1 MTICPHCGS
10 GKAGD
15 GGYCQDCGQ
24 PLGTAAIPA
33 LPAPTAAAS
42 PPPSTQ
48 DRTVV
53 LLHLALLLAI
63 LLGFSYIGAGGQE
76 RMVGRFGRPAFYT
89 ATIVW
94 EWVLLAYVWVGMRRQ
109 RLTLAEI
116 TGGRWKSPE
125 DVLLDLA
132 VAGGFWIGAAVV
144 LGVVGYALGLA
155 GQAQQADTLK
165 KVGFLAPANAGEIV
179 IWLGLSATA
188 GFCEE
193 IIFRGYLQRQFI
205 ALTRSS
211 VIGILLAAA
220 VFGASHG
227 YEGPARMV
235 QIGVFG
241 LMFGVL
247 AHFRKSLRPGM
258 IAHAWHDS
266 FSGIVLYVL
275 ARFVKP

>member
-1 MTICPHCGS
+1 MANCPHCGT
-10 GKAGD
+10 GNAGD
-15 GGYCQDCGQ
+15 GGYCQYCGHSLQ
-24 PLGTAAIPA
+24 TAATPPMSAPA
-33 LPAPTAAAS
+33 VAAS
-42 PPPSTQ
+42 QPPSAR
-48 DRTVV
+48 DRTLV

-63 LLGFSYIGAGGQE
+63 LLGFSYIGAGGQHRVVE
-76 RMVGRFGRPAFYT
+76 RFGRPALYT

-109 RLTLAEI
+109 RLTLAQI
-116 TGGRWKSPE
+116 TGGRWTAPE

-132 VAGGFWIGAAVV
+132 VAGGFWICAALV
-144 LGVVGYALGLA
+144 LGVVGFALGLA

-165 KVGFLAPANAGEIV
+165 KVGFLAPANAREIV
-179 IWLGLSATA
+179 FWLGLSATA

-211 VIGILLAAA
+211 VIGILLAAV

-241 LMFGVL
+241 LMFGIL

-266 FSGIVLYVL
+266 FSGIVLHLLQRV
-275 ARFVKP
+275 VKP

>member
-1 MTICPHCGS
+1 MANCPYCGS
-10 GKAGD
+10 GTAGD
-15 GGYCQDCGQ
+15 GLYCTNCGHA
-24 PLGTAAIPA
+24 LETAAVSMLA
-33 LPAPTAAAS
+33 ATAS
-42 PPPSTQ
+42 QPPSAR

-53 LLHLALLLAI
+53 RLHLALLLAI
-63 LLGFSYIGAGGQE
+63 LLGFSYIGSGGQHRVVE
-76 RMVGRFGRPAFYT
+76 RLGRPAFYT
-89 ATIVW
+89 ATMVW

-109 RLTLAEI
+109 RLTLADL
-116 TGGRWKSPE
+116 TGGKWKTPW

-132 VAGGFWIGAAVV
+132 VAAGFWICAAVV

-165 KVGFLAPANAGEIV
+165 KVGFLAPANAKEIAL
-179 IWLGLSATA
+179 WLGLSATA

-205 ALTRSS
+205 ALTGSS

-220 VFGASHG
+220 AFGASHG

-241 LMFGVL
+241 LMFGIL

-266 FSGIVLYVL
+266 FSGILLHVLQ
-275 ARFVKP
+275 RFMKP